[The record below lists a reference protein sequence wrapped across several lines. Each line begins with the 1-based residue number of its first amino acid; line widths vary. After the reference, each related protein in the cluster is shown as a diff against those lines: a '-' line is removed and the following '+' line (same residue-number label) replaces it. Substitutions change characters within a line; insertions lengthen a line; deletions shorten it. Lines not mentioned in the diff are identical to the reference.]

1 MEQNQVNRLQMVQF
15 ECHKVGNP
23 LVSFN
28 LGLIVKAPFSLEE
41 SQARGTRTCGDSKRV
56 RPSGESHH
64 IHAKMEISLRNLVFP
79 NHHDII
85 FHRRNIDMFSRTG
98 RIKGFVNKQN

>member
-41 SQARGTRTCGDSKRV
+41 SQARGTRTYGDSKRV
-56 RPSGESHH
+56 RPSGES
-64 IHAKMEISLRNLVFP
+64 RRT
-79 NHHDII
+79 I
-85 FHRRNIDMFSRTG
+85 FTQRWRYLYETLYFLTITT
-98 RIKGFVNKQN
+98 